1 MLVSMTFTRTGIGII
16 YVSVVIVTNIMKIK
30 FLD

>member
-1 MLVSMTFTRTGIGII
+1 MFVSMTITRTCIGII
-16 YVSVVIVTNIMKIK
+16 YVSVRIVTNIMKIK